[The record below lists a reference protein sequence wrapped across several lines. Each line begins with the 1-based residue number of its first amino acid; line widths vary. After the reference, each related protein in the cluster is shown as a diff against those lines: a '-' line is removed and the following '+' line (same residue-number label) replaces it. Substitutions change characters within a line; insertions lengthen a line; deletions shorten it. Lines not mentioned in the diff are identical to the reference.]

1 MLRPYAEQAHHGGL
15 RLQRLVADEFGLTN
29 LRHGSTVNAATKLS
43 DRLLRRSGA
52 LPLLLHLQLEAGDAV
67 RAVQIGDSIV
77 LTPQRMELDTLR
89 KEIRRMMKKHN
100 VSADDLLRNL

>member
-1 MLRPYAEQAHHGGL
+1 MRTASLEVRDRGQVTLPKALRDA
-15 RLQRLVADEFGLTN
+15 
-29 LRHGSTVNAATKLS
+29 
-43 DRLLRRSGA
+43 
-52 LPLLLHLQLEAGDAV
+52 LQLEAGDAV